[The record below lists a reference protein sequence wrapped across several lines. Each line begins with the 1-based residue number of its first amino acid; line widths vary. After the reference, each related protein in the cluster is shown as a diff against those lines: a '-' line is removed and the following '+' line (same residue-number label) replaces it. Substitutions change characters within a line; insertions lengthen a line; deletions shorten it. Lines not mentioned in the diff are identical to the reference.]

1 MKYLSRLKNLE
12 AYFEHERFDA
22 AFITNLPNIRYLCGF
37 TGSSAVLTFCR
48 GVWELFTD
56 GRYTEQARKQV
67 KGAAVRVDA
76 TPPLAHAARSTASKL
91 RKSRVVARIA
101 IERDYMTL
109 AMQ

>member
-1 MKYLSRLKNLE
+1 MNYRNRHSKLRNAVADRGL
-12 AYFEHERFDA
+12 DA
-22 AFITNLPNIRYLCGF
+22 VLITHLPNIRYLCGF

-76 TPPLAHAARSTASKL
+76 TPPLAHAARLTANKL
-91 RKSRVVARIA
+91 RKSRAVARIA
-101 IERDYMTL
+101 I
-109 AMQ
+109 